1 MSFFVAPVA
10 FASSPR
16 ALPGAAAMSFL
27 SPRFSMTR
35 ATTSMRPAWDD
46 PGAAPKS
53 RVAGPPS
60 STCRSCAKRMGR
72 TEFVAIDAVVAP
84 T

>member
-10 FASSPR
+10 WASSPR
-16 ALPGAAAMSFL
+16 ALPEAAAMSFL
-27 SPRFSMTR
+27 SPSASMTR
-35 ATTSMRPAWDD
+35 ATTSMRPAWD
-46 PGAAPKS
+46 AAQKS

-72 TEFVAIDAVVAP
+72 TAFVAMDAVVAP